1 MSADWRHWFKK
12 KEHHGYDAHK
22 TKLGKVWHFLA
33 HDESMWSFI
42 ADAILVIVIG
52 KFIILPLLSLALGT
66 SFPMVAVVSSSMDH
80 HGSFDSWW
88 EQNKNWYAE
97 QNITK
102 EQFQS
107 FPNTNGFS
115 KGDVFIVHGTSF
127 ANLKIGDVVVYTIPG
142 KADPIIHRII
152 RIENNTVQTKGDANQ
167 GQLSFELDVRPEQ
180 IKGKAVFRIPL
191 IGWVKVGFVEL
202 MSAFKR

>member
-1 MSADWRHWFKK
+1 MSTDWRHWFKK

-33 HDESMWSFI
+33 HDESIWSFV
-42 ADAILVIVIG
+42 ADAILVIVVG
-52 KFIILPLLSLALGT
+52 KFILLPLLSLALGT

-102 EQFQS
+102 EQFLS

-115 KGDVFIVHGTSF
+115 
-127 ANLKIGDVVVYTIPG
+127 A
-142 KADPIIHRII
+142 
-152 RIENNTVQTKGDANQ
+152 
-167 GQLSFELDVRPEQ
+167 Q
-180 IKGKAVFRIPL
+180 IKGKAVFKIPL

-202 MSAFKR
+202 MAAFKR